1 MSATNYLEDKFLLAS
16 LNGNTYTGTANVYV
30 ALYSTAPTDAGG
42 GTELSGSGYS
52 RQEVVFS
59 VDTGN
64 GVATNTGNIA
74 FYNPTSKEVTYSSTV
89 STAGNVT
96 AGNLIASGNLFFG
109 STRFTPK
116 VQVLTRASGNV
127 AVTVSLS

>member
-1 MSATNYLEDKFLLAS
+1 LGVNAGLNNLGINSVAIGTNAQPTGANTIVLNSSGITLAPS
-16 LNGNTYTGTANVYV
+16 TANAFFVNPV
-30 ALYSTAPTDAGG
+30 
-42 GTELSGSGYS
+42 
-52 RQEVVFS
+52 R
-59 VDTGN
+59 VDT
-64 GVATNTGNIA
+64 TNTGNIA

-96 AGNLIASGNLFFG
+96 AGNLISTGNLFFG